1 MSKAA
6 VVWWSGTGNTTE
18 MAEAI
23 KEGLEKGGATVEM
36 FEVDAFDVDDLD
48 QFDRFAFGCPA
59 MGAEELETGEFQPMW
74 DSAIDQLGDK
84 PVALFG
90 SYGWG
95 SGEWMETWND
105 DAEDA
110 GLKVVGTVIAQES
123 PDSESRE
130 ACVELG
136 EALAKA

>member
-23 KEGLEKGGATVEM
+23 KDGLAKAGCEVDM
-36 FEVDAFDVDDLD
+36 FEVDEFDVDELENY
-48 QFDRFAFGCPA
+48 DRLAFGCPA
-59 MGAEELETGEFQPMW
+59 MGAEELETSEFQPMW
-74 DSAIDQLGDK
+74 ESAIDQLGDT
-84 PVALFG
+84 PIVLFG

-95 SGEWMETWND
+95 TGEWMETWND

-110 GLKVVGTVIAQES
+110 GLKVVGTAIAQES
-123 PDSESRE
+123 PDSEARE

-136 EALAKA
+136 ENLAQA

>member
-23 KEGLEKGGATVEM
+23 KEGLEKGGCEVDM
-36 FEVDAFDVDDLD
+36 FEVDEFDVEDLD
-48 QFDRFAFGCPA
+48 KFDRFAFGCPA
-59 MGAEELETGEFQPMW
+59 MGAEELESSEFQPMW
-74 DSAIDQLGDK
+74 DNAIDQLGDT
-84 PVALFG
+84 PIALFG

-95 SGEWMETWND
+95 TGEWMETWND
-105 DAEDA
+105 DADDA

-123 PDSESRE
+123 PDSDARE
-130 ACVELG
+130 ECVALG
-136 EALAKA
+136 EALAQA

>member
-23 KEGLEKGGATVEM
+23 KDGLAKGGVEVDM
-36 FEVDAFDVDDLD
+36 FEVDEFDVENLSAY
-48 QFDRFAFGCPA
+48 DRFAFGCPA
-59 MGAEELETGEFQPMW
+59 MGAEELETGDFQPMW
-74 DSAIDQLGDK
+74 DSVVDQLGDT
-84 PVALFG
+84 PIVLFG

-95 SGEWMETWND
+95 TGEWMETWND

-110 GLKVVGTVIAQES
+110 GLKVVGTVIANES
-123 PDSESRE
+123 PDSEETE
-130 ACVELG
+130 ACVEMG
-136 EALAKA
+136 ETLAQA

>member
-23 KEGLEKGGATVEM
+23 KEGLVKGGAEVEM
-36 FEVDAFDVDDLD
+36 IEVDSFDVDDLD
-48 QFDRFAFGCPA
+48 KYDRFAFGCPA
-59 MGAEELETGEFQPMW
+59 MGAEELETSEFQPMW
-74 DSAIDQLGDK
+74 DSAIDQLGDT
-84 PVALFG
+84 PIALFG

-95 SGEWMETWND
+95 TGEWMETWSD

-110 GLKVVGTVIAQES
+110 GLKVVGTVIAQEE
-123 PDSESRE
+123 PDSEARE
-130 ACVELG
+130 ACEELG
-136 EALAKA
+136 ETLAKA